1 MRINGKEIQGTI
13 REEVR
18 ESIARDQR
26 PLHLAVVSVGDDP
39 VIRNFVTIK
48 KRFAEDV
55 GVIFSE
61 KLFSRDVSAS
71 ALQETIQELS
81 NNPNITGV
89 IVQLPLPAHLNTAS
103 ILEYIS
109 PSKDVDVL
117 SSSAYALFTQGKS
130 VILPPVVG
138 AIAEICKQ
146 HDVTIKGRRVV
157 ILGNGRL
164 VGAPAAVWF
173 HTQGGQ
179 VVIFDKLNPPPP
191 DELRNAD
198 IIVCG
203 MGHAQYIKPEMVKE
217 KVILFDAGTSESAG
231 VIVGDVDPH
240 CEAIAHIFTPVP
252 GGIGPITVAM
262 IFRNLLALRTKSQP
276 NAEPWKG

>member
-1 MRINGKEIQGTI
+1 MRINGKEIQGAI
-13 REEVR
+13 RKEVR
-18 ESIARDQR
+18 EATALNRR

-61 KLFSRDVSAS
+61 KLFSKDVSAS
-71 ALQETIQELS
+71 TLQETIQEL
-81 NNPNITGV
+81 NNDPTITGI
-89 IVQLPLPAHLNTAS
+89 IVQLPLPPHLNTDS
-103 ILEYIS
+103 ILEHIS

-117 SSSAYALFTQGKS
+117 SSNTYALFTQGTS

-146 HDVTIKGRRVV
+146 YDVAIKGHRVV

-173 HTQGGQ
+173 RAQGGQ
-179 VVIFDKLNPPPP
+179 VAIFDKLNPPTPE
-191 DELRNAD
+191 ELRNAD

-203 MGHAQYIKPEMVKE
+203 MGNARYIKPEMVKE

-231 VIVGDVDPH
+231 VIVGDVDPR
-240 CEAIAHIFTPVP
+240 CEAVAHIVTPVP
-252 GGIGPITVAM
+252 GGIGPITVAI
-262 IFRNLLALRTKSQP
+262 IFRNLLALRTKSQLD
-276 NAEPWKG
+276 A